1 MRSEVRRLPSL
12 FLNRLRQIIP
22 SQKWDSIANTFTESK
37 PTTFRINS
45 LKRTVKEAGEILKR
59 EGFRLQNVSWYPHAF
74 IVRKGRLR
82 ELERTEIYQTGGIYV
97 QSLSS
102 MVPPIV
108 LSPKPQE
115 TVLDLT
121 AAPGGK
127 TTQMACFM
135 NNRGRIVANESNRI
149 RYDKLLA
156 NLRSQQAEMVEPLLG
171 YGESMGKKYPEQF
184 DRVLLDAPCS
194 TEGQFETS
202 RPATYRHWR
211 LETIGEMAKQ
221 QKKLLRSAFS
231 ALKPGGVLVYS
242 TCTFAPEENEGVL
255 SDFLEQFGNAAK
267 MERIR
272 FSLPHQM
279 AGLGS
284 WEGKKYHPDAC
295 HAIRILPTQEMEGFF
310 VARLR
315 KKGK

>member
-1 MRSEVRRLPSL
+1 MRSEVRRLPEP
-12 FLNRLRQIIP
+12 FLNRLRKIIP
-22 SQKWDSIANTFTESK
+22 PQKWDPVANTFTEPK
-37 PTTFRINS
+37 PTTFRVNS
-45 LKRTVKEAGEILKR
+45 LKCTAKEAEAVLSR
-59 EGFRLQNVSWYPHAF
+59 EGFQLQNVSWHPHAF

-82 ELERTEIYQTGGIYV
+82 ELEQTEIYRTGGIYV

-102 MVPPIV
+102 MIPPIV

-127 TTQMACFM
+127 TTQMTCLM
-135 NNRGRIVANESNRI
+135 GNQGRIVANESNRI
-149 RYDKLLA
+149 RYEKLLA
-156 NLRSQQAEMVEPLLG
+156 NLKLQQAEIVEPLLG
-171 YGESMGKKYPEQF
+171 YGESLGRKCPGHF

-211 LETIGEMAKQ
+211 LEGICEMAKQ
-221 QKKLLRSAFS
+221 QKKLLRSAFL
-231 ALKPGGVLVYS
+231 ALKPGGALVYS

-255 SDFLEQFGNAAK
+255 SDFLDQLGGAAE
-267 MERIR
+267 MEKIR
-272 FSLPHQM
+272 LPLSHQM
-279 AGLGS
+279 PGLAS
-284 WEGKKYHPDAC
+284 WEGKKYHPDVRQAV
-295 HAIRILPTQEMEGFF
+295 RILPTQEMEGFF
-310 VARLR
+310 VAMLR